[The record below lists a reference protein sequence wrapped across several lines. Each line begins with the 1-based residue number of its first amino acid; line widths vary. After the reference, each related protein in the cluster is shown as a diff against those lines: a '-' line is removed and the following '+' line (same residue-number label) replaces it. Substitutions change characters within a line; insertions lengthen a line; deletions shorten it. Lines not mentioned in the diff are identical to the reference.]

1 MLINKQPWEVCVGF
15 LKFRIFYVNIKLFF
29 LQVFNLYDNSHL
41 MILLFALAKWQEKHY
56 DFHVHD
62 FITGKYLSSC
72 IDFS

>member
-1 MLINKQPWEVCVGF
+1 MSTENF
-15 LKFRIFYVNIKLFF
+15 FF

-62 FITGKYLSSC
+62 FIKYLSSC
-72 IDFS
+72 IDFSLKYSYTVNFRYQCAR